1 MVRSHAMAAQRWG
14 VTVPLAGISL
24 AEHERVYR
32 EAEELGYT
40 DFWGAESDVDGVVPI
55 TLGAAWTKRATLG
68 IAILGVFNRGPAL
81 LAMTAAA
88 IGEAAPG
95 RFCLGVGSGSNV
107 NVERW
112 NGMRFE
118 RPLTRVG
125 DMVRAVR
132 MALDGEQMN
141 YEGASL
147 KVSGYRVGRP
157 APYRV
162 PIFIA
167 ALQERMLRQAVRL
180 GDGVCLTWVSADDVK
195 KIVAVVRDEAAT
207 VGKDPAGFQV
217 MCRIN
222 IAPTPDPRAREAY
235 KRAITAYLNV
245 PVYRKY
251 HAWLGRGEA
260 LRPMQERW
268 DAGDRRGALAVVP
281 ERVIDEVGVFGT
293 PEECHAHVRRF
304 VDNGVT
310 IPVMNFMNVEDAA
323 GRADESWQMLRAM
336 APHTARR

>member
-1 MVRSHAMAAQRWG
+1 MVRSPPVTTQRWG
-14 VTVPLAGISL
+14 VTVPLLGISL
-24 AEHERVYR
+24 SEHERVYR
-32 EAEELGYT
+32 EAEERGYT

-55 TLGAAWTKRATLG
+55 ALGAAWTTQATLG
-68 IAILGVFNRGPAL
+68 TAILGVFNRGPAL

-88 IGEAAPG
+88 LAEAAPG

-112 NGMRFE
+112 NGVRFE

-125 DMVRAVR
+125 DVVSAVR
-132 MALDGEQMN
+132 IALDGGQMN
-141 YEGASL
+141 YEGVTL

-157 APYRV
+157 MPARV

-167 ALQERMLRQAVRL
+167 ALQEKMLRQAVRL
-180 GDGVCLTWVSADDVK
+180 GDGVCLTWVSAEDVK
-195 KIVAVVRDEAAT
+195 QVTAVIRDEAAKI
-207 VGKDPAGFQV
+207 GKDPATFQV

-222 IAPTPDPRAREAY
+222 ICPTTDPRAREAY

-245 PVYRKY
+245 PVYRRY

-268 DAGDRRGALAVVP
+268 DAGDRRGALAAVP
-281 ERVIDEVGVFGT
+281 EQAIDELGVFGA
-293 PEECHAHVRRF
+293 PDECRAHVARF
-304 VDNGVT
+304 VANGVT
-310 IPVMNFMNVEDAA
+310 IPVLSFMNMEDEARR
-323 GRADESWQMLRAM
+323 GEESWTMLRAM
-336 APHTARR
+336 APR

>member
-1 MVRSHAMAAQRWG
+1 MVRFRTMATQRWG
-14 VTVPLAGISL
+14 VTVPLMGISL

-32 EAEELGYT
+32 EAEALGYT
-40 DFWGAESDVDGVVPI
+40 DFWGAESDVDGVVPVA
-55 TLGAAWTKRATLG
+55 LGAAWTKNATLG
-68 IAILGVFNRGPAL
+68 TAILGVFNRGPAL

-88 IGEAAPG
+88 LGEAAPG

-112 NGMRFE
+112 NGTRFE
-118 RPLTRVG
+118 RPLTRVA
-125 DMVRAVR
+125 DVVRAVR
-132 MALDGEQMN
+132 IALDGDQMN
-141 YEGASL
+141 YEGETL

-157 APYRV
+157 APLRI

-180 GDGVCLTWVSADDVK
+180 GDGVCLTWVSADDVTK
-195 KIVAVVRDEAAT
+195 VMAVIHDEAT
-207 VGKDPAGFQV
+207 KMGKDPKTFQV

-222 IAPTPDPRAREAY
+222 ICPTPDPRAREAY

-251 HAWLGRGEA
+251 HAWLGRGDA

-268 DAGDRRGALAVVP
+268 DQGDRRGALAVVP
-281 ERVIDEVGVFGT
+281 EHVIDEVGVFGT
-293 PEECHAHVRRF
+293 PDACRAHVARF
-304 VDNGVT
+304 VANGVT
-310 IPVMNFMNVEDAA
+310 IPVLNFMNVEEPAHR
-323 GRADESWQMLRAM
+323 GEESWQMLRAM
-336 APHTARR
+336 APARS

>member
-1 MVRSHAMAAQRWG
+1 MTTQRWG

-24 AEHERVYR
+24 AEHARVYR
-32 EAEELGYT
+32 EAEERGYT

-55 TLGAAWTKRATLG
+55 ALAAAWTRRATLG

-88 IGEAAPG
+88 LGEAAPG

-112 NGMRFE
+112 NGVRFE

-125 DMVRAVR
+125 DVVRAIR
-132 MALDGEQMN
+132 MALDGAQMN
-141 YEGASL
+141 YEGSML

-157 APYRV
+157 APARI

-167 ALQERMLRQAVRL
+167 ALQEKMLRQAVRL

-195 KIVAVVRDEAAT
+195 QVTAVIRDEAAKA
-207 VGKDPAGFQV
+207 GKNPDAFQV

-222 IAPTPDPRAREAY
+222 ICPTTDPRAREAY

-268 DAGDRRGALAVVP
+268 DEGDRRGALAAVP
-281 ERVIDEVGVFGT
+281 EQAVDELGVFGT
-293 PEECHAHVRRF
+293 PDECRAHVARF
-304 VDNGVT
+304 VANGVT
-310 IPVMNFMNVEDAA
+310 IPVLNFANLEQDDARR
-323 GRADESWQMLRAM
+323 GDESWAMLRAM
-336 APHTARR
+336 APR

>member
-1 MVRSHAMAAQRWG
+1 MATQRWG
-14 VTVPLAGISL
+14 VTVPLMGISL
-24 AEHERVYR
+24 ADHERVYR
-32 EAEELGYT
+32 EAEALGYT
-40 DFWGAESDVDGVVPI
+40 DFWSAESDVDGIVPI
-55 TLGAAWTKRATLG
+55 ALGTAWTTQATLG

-88 IGEAAPG
+88 LGEAAPG

-118 RPLTRVG
+118 RPLTRVA
-125 DMVRAVR
+125 DVVRAVR

-141 YEGASL
+141 YEGETL
-147 KVSGYRVGRP
+147 RVSGYRVGRP
-157 APYRV
+157 APLRI
-162 PIFIA
+162 PILIA

-180 GDGVCLTWVSADDVK
+180 GDGVCLTWVSAEDVTT
-195 KIVAVVRDEAAT
+195 VMAVIRDEAAK
-207 VGKDPAGFQV
+207 VGKDPATFQV

-222 IAPTPDPRAREAY
+222 ISPTSDPRAREAY

-251 HAWLGRGEA
+251 HAWLGRGDA

-268 DAGDRRGALAVVP
+268 DAGDRRGALAAVP
-281 ERVIDEVGVFGT
+281 EHVIDEVGVFGT
-293 PEECHAHVRRF
+293 PDECRAHVGRF
-304 VDNGVT
+304 VANGVT
-310 IPVMNFMNVEDAA
+310 IPVLNFMNVEEPAQR
-323 GRADESWQMLRAM
+323 GEESWQMLRAM
-336 APHTARR
+336 APKTARG